1 LHDFAFGYTS
11 VKLKAG
17 ESRSQGAF
25 LNCRFFLTSGKLKAG
40 EDVTL
45 EDGRVVRSA
54 DVVADAAAPSSYIVI
69 EIPDR

>member
-1 LHDFAFGYTS
+1 M
-11 VKLKAG
+11 
-17 ESRSQGAF
+17 
-25 LNCRFFLTSGKLKAG
+25 LNTTSGKLKAG